1 MFSQLNP
8 TLKREGC
15 TIVNVILKRI
25 LLALKPHKKIFQVII
40 IVRVSWDGFLVGIAL
55 KVL

>member
-25 LLALKPHKKIFQVII
+25 LLALKPHKKVFQVII